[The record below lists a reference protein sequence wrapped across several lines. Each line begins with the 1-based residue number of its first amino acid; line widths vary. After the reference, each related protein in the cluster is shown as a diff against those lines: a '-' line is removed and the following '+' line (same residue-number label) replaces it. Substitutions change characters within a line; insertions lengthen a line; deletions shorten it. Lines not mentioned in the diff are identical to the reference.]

1 MWTVFWGLVKR
12 ICVWGRVWRVGGRV
26 WVIEKRMG
34 WGIGKSMGR
43 GVLVRLVMVG
53 AVEEV
58 GEMGI
63 CLVPFWA
70 QCALSVSARP
80 STLAHRFH

>member
-1 MWTVFWGLVKR
+1 
-12 ICVWGRVWRVGGRV
+12 
-26 WVIEKRMG
+26 MG